1 MNRSTMIR
9 VASTA
14 LAALTLAAC
23 GAGNIVL
30 RRPPALD
37 TGTLGPPSTC
47 GAGANE
53 CQSGGAVD
61 QSAATQSGT
70 RFLPLPSCPNGIAQI
85 VITNVGPAPSASVQC
100 AAASNTPSEN
110 SSDNPLANPT
120 NGPAAGGASPTNG
133 GANTNK
139 GRATA
144 TRTEGGR

>member
-1 MNRSTMIR
+1 MNISTMIR

-14 LAALTLAAC
+14 LAALTLVAC

-30 RRPPALD
+30 RRPPSLD

-47 GAGANE
+47 GTGANE

-85 VITNVGPAPSASVQC
+85 VITNVGGSPSASVQC
-100 AAASNTPSEN
+100 AAANNTPGDN
-110 SSDNPLANPT
+110 SNDNPLANPT
-120 NGPAAGGASPTNG
+120 NGTPSTGVAPI
-133 GANTNK
+133 NTAPK
-139 GRATA
+139 GRPSHTHE
-144 TRTEGGR
+144 EGGR